1 MLTHLQWHHIYNDVT
16 FTMMSHLQWRHIYN
30 DVTFTMM
37 FWLPSTITSLKFL
50 NDIDNSTPGGLLVGW
65 ISATQKYTTVH
76 QCCSYMYTLN
86 VTCIDTLQHMAFP
99 LGCRVYQ
106 QIFGGVKSLSRY
118 PGSYAHWL
126 ARYSHPMLG
135 CWTLTFCW
143 VEASVYKSPVWTI
156 ALFGCLDLV
165 CDLCFRLD
173 LYRQEFIT
181 GLRFSFVQ

>member
-1 MLTHLQWHHIYNDVT
+1 MTCHLQRWHIHNDITFTMLTHLQWH
-16 FTMMSHLQWRHIYN
+16 HIYN

-106 QIFGGVKSLSRY
+106 QIFGGVKSLSRWVAM
-118 PGSYAHWL
+118 PTDWL
-126 ARYSHPMLG
+126 VIATQCSAVGLWPSAEWKPQ
-135 CWTLTFCW
+135 CT
-143 VEASVYKSPVWTI
+143 SPLCEQLHCLVVWT
-156 ALFGCLDLV
+156 
-165 CDLCFRLD
+165 
-173 LYRQEFIT
+173 
-181 GLRFSFVQ
+181 